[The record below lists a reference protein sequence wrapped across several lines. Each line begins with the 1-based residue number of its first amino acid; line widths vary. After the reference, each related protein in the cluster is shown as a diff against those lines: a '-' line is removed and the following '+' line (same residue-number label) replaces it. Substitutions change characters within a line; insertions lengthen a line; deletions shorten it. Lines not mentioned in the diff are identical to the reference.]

1 MHGRQEGCVETK
13 GEGGSMADK
22 RNVLRQ
28 RERGDAWYR
37 QEGCVETK
45 GEGGCMADKRER
57 RDAWRQRERGT
68 NKGGMSC
75 SVVIISK
82 PQTESSLIPRPSF
95 HGSLCSTEYCIAGNF
110 RWSKF

>member
-1 MHGRQEGCVETK
+1 MHG
-13 GEGGSMADK
+13 
-22 RNVLRQ
+22 
-28 RERGDAWYR
+28 R

-57 RDAWRQRERGT
+57 RDTWRQRERGT

-82 PQTESSLIPRPSF
+82 PQTESSLVPRPSF
-95 HGSLCSTEYCIAGNF
+95 HGSLCPTEYCIAGNF
-110 RWSKF
+110 RWCKF

>member
-1 MHGRQEGCVETK
+1 MHG
-13 GEGGSMADK
+13 
-22 RNVLRQ
+22 
-28 RERGDAWYR
+28 R

-75 SVVIISK
+75 SVVIILNLK
-82 PQTESSLIPRPSF
+82 LKVVSF
-95 HGSLCSTEYCIAGNF
+95 PDQVFMGHSALQNTV
-110 RWSKF
+110 